1 MGNFS
6 KVCAHR
12 GSFDEKLSQKVP
24 FSISSLC
31 FELAS
36 LGSSKA
42 PLKKC
47 FDWRFWTVLK
57 DSKKVHKD

>member
-24 FSISSLC
+24 
-31 FELAS
+31 LAS
-36 LGSSKA
+36 LLLNFQGS
-42 PLKKC
+42 LKKV
-47 FDWRFWTVLK
+47 F
-57 DSKKVHKD
+57 

>member
-1 MGNFS
+1 MGS

-31 FELAS
+31 FELAL

-42 PLKKC
+42 PLKSVLIGV
-47 FDWRFWTVLK
+47 FWT
-57 DSKKVHKD
+57 